1 VKVSQKQVAYQKTH
15 NNRIQQ
21 TPKSDAADAGR
32 LGCYNS
38 RKLFE
43 ISGYNHKSPL
53 KIGVTAHS
61 QDFLLSIFL
70 PRRM

>member
-1 VKVSQKQVAYQKTH
+1 MKVSQKQVAYQKTH

-21 TPKSDAADAGR
+21 TPKSGAADAGR

-43 ISGYNHKSPL
+43 IIGYNHESPL
-53 KIGVTAHS
+53 
-61 QDFLLSIFL
+61 
-70 PRRM
+70 